1 MFLVR
6 ILTLK
11 TQFQQLDQQLER
23 FRKLVRR
30 ES

>member
-30 ES
+30 EN

>member
-11 TQFQQLDQQLER
+11 KQFQQLDQQLER
-23 FRKLVRR
+23 FRKLVGR
-30 ES
+30 EN